1 MSSGTASTTPS
12 NPLPTNPKDQTTTS
26 DLPKLSASEFR
37 TYNRLADMMDAY
49 HNHFR
54 HTWNTLYRSC
64 SNNARPSGV
73 SIRQFLATA
82 LQLCRSLT
90 MHHTIEETY
99 VFPELA
105 TRMPI
110 FEPNEHL
117 IKQHELIHEGIE
129 RLEEF
134 VKACLY
140 GDRELRMEEM
150 KGIMDGFGTVLW
162 DHLDIEVKMLGAEN
176 MRKYWSK
183 EEIMNMKW

>member
-1 MSSGTASTTPS
+1 MSSETASTTPS
-12 NPLPTNPKDQTTTS
+12 ISLPTNPKDNPPTT
-26 DLPKLSASEFR
+26 DLPKLSPSDFR
-37 TYNRLADMMDAY
+37 TYNRLAEMMDAY

-64 SNNARPSGV
+64 SNNARPTGV

-90 MHHTIEETY
+90 MHHTIEENY

-117 IKQHELIHEGIE
+117 IKQHEQIHEGIE
-129 RLEEF
+129 KLEEF

-140 GDRELRMEEM
+140 GEKELRMEEM
-150 KGIMDGFGTVLW
+150 KAVMDEFGTVLW

-183 EEIMNMKW
+183 EEIMNMNW